1 MDPMFDQVGSNATP
15 RSCRAA
21 LVKSVALSTVTGLA
35 WWAFAFGI
43 FYAID
48 TAVQFSR

>member
-1 MDPMFDQVGSNATP
+1 MDPMFDKVGSNSTP
-15 RSCRAA
+15 RSCRVA

-48 TAVQFSR
+48 TAVQFAR